1 VLFAGF
7 RILLAYLIFYASLG
21 AVFPFLPVF
30 YRDIGLALDQI
41 GLLLAV
47 QAAIQ
52 LVFGPVWGGL
62 ADQFPRSR
70 AALPLSAAIAT
81 VGAIALYLSLGFTAV
96 LVTSLVLYAGLAGV
110 TPLLDARTMETLGPA
125 ARHQFG
131 QVRAFGSLAFVIGT
145 LAVGVMLDAYG
156 PRSLFW
162 AYIPLLLL
170 TIMVTAT
177 IPRRGFT
184 RSVSLR
190 RGAGEIFSIPGVPLL
205 LVGFVVLWTALAG
218 ANAFYSIQLV
228 SLGGGASLVGLA
240 WAIGAMVEVPIMYSF
255 PRLAGRFGAER
266 LLVVGG
272 LSFALRAGL
281 AAFANDPAML
291 VAIAPLEGIGFAGTF
306 VGGVTVLAARAP
318 AGTGGTAQGLLSGS
332 AGLATILGSTVAGVI
347 AVAIGIPGLFVICA
361 VVSLAGSAIVALA
374 IVRPVRPVRP
384 VQRSVSP
391 AD

>member
-1 VLFAGF
+1 MLSAGF
-7 RILLAYLIFYASLG
+7 RILLAYLIFYGSLG

-30 YRDIGLALDQI
+30 YKDIGLALDQI

-52 LVFGPVWGGL
+52 LVFGPVWGGFS
-62 ADQFPRSR
+62 DQFPRSR
-70 AALPLSAAIAT
+70 AALPLAAAVAT
-81 VGAIALYLSLGFTAV
+81 IGGLALYLSLGFTAV
-96 LVTSLVLYAGLAGV
+96 LVASLILYAGLAGI
-110 TPLLDARTMETLGPA
+110 TPLLDARTMETLGPV
-125 ARHQFG
+125 ARHRFG

-145 LAVGVMLDAYG
+145 LLVGVMVDAFG
-156 PRSLFW
+156 SRSLFW
-162 AYIPLLLL
+162 FYIPLLAL
-170 TIMVTAT
+170 TIIVTAT

-190 RGAGEIFSIPGVPLL
+190 RGAREIFSIPGVPLL
-205 LVGFVVLWTALAG
+205 LAGFVVLWTALAG

-228 SLGGGASLVGLA
+228 SLGGSASMVGLA

-281 AAFANDPAML
+281 AALATDPVML

-332 AGLATILGSTVAGVI
+332 AGLATILGSTAAGAI
-347 AVAIGIPGLFVICA
+347 ALAIGIPGLFAICA
-361 VVSLAGSAIVALA
+361 IVSLVGAAIVALA
-374 IVRPVRPVRP
+374 IVRLVRP
-384 VQRSVSP
+384 VQRSLRP

>member
-1 VLFAGF
+1 MLSAGL

-21 AVFPFLPVF
+21 AVFPYLPVF
-30 YRDIGLALDQI
+30 YKDLGLALDQI

-47 QAAIQ
+47 QAGIQ
-52 LVFGPVWGGL
+52 LVFGPVWGGIS
-62 ADQFPRSR
+62 DQFPRSR
-70 AALPLSAAIAT
+70 AALPLSTVVAT
-81 VGAIALYLSLGFTAV
+81 IGGIALYLSFGFTAV
-96 LVTSLVLYAGLAGV
+96 LVASLVLYAGMAGI

-125 ARHQFG
+125 ERHRFG

-145 LAVGVMLDAYG
+145 LIVGVMLDAYG

-162 AYIPLLLL
+162 FYIPMLAL
-170 TIMVTAT
+170 TIIVTAT

-190 RGAGEIFSIPGVPLL
+190 RGAGEIFRIPGVPLL
-205 LVGFVVLWTALAG
+205 LAGFVVLWTALAG
-218 ANAFYSIQLV
+218 ANAFYSIQV
-228 SLGGGASLVGLA
+228 VALGGSASMVGVA

-281 AAFANDPAML
+281 ASFATAPIML

-332 AGLATILGSTVAGVI
+332 AGLATILGSTAAGAI
-347 AVAIGIPGLFVICA
+347 ALAIGIPGLFAICA
-361 VVSLAGSAIVALA
+361 IVSLVGAAIVALA
-374 IVRPVRPVRP
+374 IVRPARP